1 MMEVGY
7 DSAEL
12 ETVNLH
18 TTRTLINF
26 RWHAVRFEVPL
37 PVWRNQ
43 QRIAALLKRS
53 LGVGGSARGGEI
65 LIQGNLVDQV
75 KKILSAQGYKVK

>member
-18 TTRTLINF
+18 TARPLINF
-26 RWHAVRFEVPL
+26 RWNAVRFEVPL

-43 QRIAALLKRS
+43 QRIAALLNHEANPGRTSHIPERINKKMYPI
-53 LGVGGSARGGEI
+53 GS
-65 LIQGNLVDQV
+65 
-75 KKILSAQGYKVK
+75 

>member
-1 MMEVGY
+1 MMEVSY

-18 TTRTLINF
+18 TARTLINF

-37 PVWRNQ
+37 PIWRNQ
-43 QRIAALLKRS
+43 QRIAALLNHEAEPGRASQFRSESTKRC
-53 LGVGGSARGGEI
+53 I
-65 LIQGNLVDQV
+65 LLDL
-75 KKILSAQGYKVK
+75 K

>member
-18 TTRTLINF
+18 IHFDSCCALNTLF
-26 RWHAVRFEVPL
+26 RICQCQSFH
-37 PVWRNQ
+37 
-43 QRIAALLKRS
+43 
-53 LGVGGSARGGEI
+53 
-65 LIQGNLVDQV
+65 
-75 KKILSAQGYKVK
+75 